1 MRMLCG
7 GCIPSRG
14 PRRKGRAMLRIT
26 AGLSIRIKIP
36 KNHHPRLQTKVK
48 DTTDGRKRK
57 RPSQR
62 QSRRKKKNHQNKG
75 YSNLAKKRQT
85 PLCIRI
91 RNQR

>member
-7 GCIPSRG
+7 GCVLPRR

-36 KNHHPRLQTKVK
+36 KNHHPRLQTEVK

-57 RPSQR
+57 RLSQH
-62 QSRRKKKNHQNKG
+62 QSRRKKRNHQNKG
-75 YSNLAKKRQT
+75 YSNLAKKRRT
-85 PLCIRI
+85 PL
-91 RNQR
+91 